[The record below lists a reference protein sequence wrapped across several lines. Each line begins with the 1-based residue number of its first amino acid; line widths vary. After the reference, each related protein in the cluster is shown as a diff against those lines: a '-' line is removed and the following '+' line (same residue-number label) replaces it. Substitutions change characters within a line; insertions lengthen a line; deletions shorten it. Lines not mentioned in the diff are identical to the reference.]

1 VTGPTMGPVITPG
14 SPIDKFLK
22 AGGVSS
28 TAYALI
34 AIMLLVI
41 IASTV
46 DAKLAG
52 GLIVVVVMGMVY
64 AAHKKQLI

>member
-1 VTGPTMGPVITPG
+1 MMGGPIVTPG
-14 SPIDKFLK
+14 SPLDKLIK
-22 AGGVSS
+22 AGGVSQ

-52 GLIVVVVMGMVY
+52 GLIVIVVMGMIY
-64 AAHKKQLI
+64 AAHQKTLI